1 MIANEMGD
9 IKVYSLNTCDWT
21 VDYSLLVQLQNFG
34 EEYTIK
40 CPFYLIDH
48 PEGTVLFDTGVS
60 YEMQEDPESYGTYG
74 AAHLSDF
81 VDAIEMTEDQKP
93 VNQLED
99 LGYSPS
105 DIDYVIM
112 SHLHVDHAGGI
123 SDFPEAEFIIHK
135 DELQY
140 AWWPDPA
147 QRLFY
152 VEGDFGVLRS
162 PEYEVTE
169 VDGRYDLFGDGSVVT
184 IPTPGHSPGHQS
196 LKIELDNTG
205 TVVLAADAAHL
216 RQGYELGLCTAF
228 DWETEAALESMRTI
242 RQEANKS
249 DAMVNFLHDVDD
261 WEKQLPEAPEYL
273 D

>member
-1 MIANEMGD
+1 MAETELYAI
-9 IKVYSLNTCDWT
+9 NTCDWT

-48 PEGTVLFDTGVS
+48 PEGVVLYDTGVS
-60 YEMQEDPESYGTYG
+60 YELTEDPENYGTYG
-74 AAHLSDF
+74 APHMAGF
-81 VDAIEMTEDQKP
+81 VPDIEMTEDQKP
-93 VNQLED
+93 VHQLED

-105 DIDYVIM
+105 EVDYVVM
-112 SHLHVDHAGGI
+112 SHLHVDHAGNI
-123 SDFPEAEFIIHK
+123 SDFPNAEFIVHT

-152 VEGDFGVLRS
+152 LEGDFGVLRS

-169 VDGRYDLFGDGSVVT
+169 VEGRYDLFGDGSIVT
-184 IPTPGHSPGHQS
+184 IPTPGHTPGHQS
-196 LKIELDNTG
+196 LKVELENTG
-205 TVVLAADAAHL
+205 TVILASDLAHL
-216 RQGYELGLCTAF
+216 RQGYELGFCTAF
-228 DWETEAALESMRTI
+228 DWETEAALQSMREV
-242 RQEANKS
+242 RQEAKKT

-261 WEKQLPEAPEYL
+261 WEEQLPDPPAAL